1 MVRVYNVDLLCLYL
15 FLQVY
20 QSLKS
25 VMWNNSNSTFL
36 RIYAFVLV
44 KSNNSIINISIT
56 KLNLKQ

>member
-25 VMWNNSNSTFL
+25 GMWNNSNSTFL

-56 KLNLKQ
+56 NLNLKQ